1 MRIFPRILTIL
12 FLLGWVLFIFLDYWQ
27 KHPSYYLSFVHF
39 QYSGMAL
46 ALLAIGA
53 GSTWLVL
60 KYGRIKQRAH
70 LFNGLAVFL
79 LMMVVSLVTVGAAF
93 NALVPGGGFNAMR
106 AIHVLGQVGG
116 TALAVYSLALATYVL
131 GSFINDFLNLKID
144 GLEGTMIAIA
154 TGIMGL
160 VLFSFLLGAIGLL
173 HGFLLYPCL
182 AVLLF
187 FGRKKA
193 LFFLKKSLWQPLAT
207 DSGLSWVGAGSFFLL
222 VLLMGINFTAVNVP
236 MPAGFDSLTVYANL
250 PSLIGGQHG
259 LVEGFQPYNWSILMS
274 LGYVL
279 FNSTEVS
286 LALSNLGGILA
297 AFALYALCRRWLKLD
312 ANYSL
317 LAILAFSITPA
328 VTVQSSAEL
337 KIDLGLLFV
346 SLCILLVLLDYVGSG
361 FGKNET
367 AKTAADNGK
376 TAIFKKLP
384 FPPEIAW
391 MGLMSGFALGI
402 KLTTTYFAFALLIA
416 LWYAYHGRR
425 GFWAMFLASLFL
437 VFLVKL
443 DDFGGLRQFH
453 LGAGLLQW
461 GILAAALLL
470 FAGSFLAN
478 SSHFQKSLK
487 LSVVYGAFAL
497 LTFVPWVVKNF
508 AETRSL
514 SPTALMNGKAASPDI
529 SLPILEKNLS
539 GHGN

>member
-1 MRIFPRILTIL
+1 
-12 FLLGWVLFIFLDYWQ
+12 
-27 KHPSYYLSFVHF
+27 
-39 QYSGMAL
+39 MA
-46 ALLAIGA
+46 
-53 GSTWLVL
+53 
-60 KYGRIKQRAH
+60 
-70 LFNGLAVFL
+70 
-79 LMMVVSLVTVGAAF
+79 
-93 NALVPGGGFNAMR
+93 
-106 AIHVLGQVGG
+106 
-116 TALAVYSLALATYVL
+116 
-131 GSFINDFLNLKID
+131 
-144 GLEGTMIAIA
+144 AIA
-154 TGIMGL
+154 SGTMGL
-160 VLFSFLLGAIGLL
+160 VLFCFLLGAVGLL

-193 LFFLKKSLWQPLAT
+193 LFFLKNSLWQPLAS
-207 DSGLSWVGAGSFFLL
+207 DKELNWLGAGSFYLL
-222 VLLMGINFTAVNVP
+222 VLLLGINFTAVNVP

-259 LVEGFQPYNWSILMS
+259 LVEGFQPYNWSIFMS

-279 FNSTEVS
+279 FNSTAVS

-312 ANYSL
+312 TNYAL
-317 LAILAFSITPA
+317 LAILSFSITPA

-346 SLCILLVLLDYVGSG
+346 SLCVLLVLLDYLGGV
-361 FGKNET
+361 FGKKEA
-367 AKTAADNGK
+367 AKTAADK
-376 TAIFKKLP
+376 AKAAAFSFKKLP

-402 KLTTTYFAFALLIA
+402 KLTTTYFALALLVA

-453 LGAGLLQW
+453 LGVGLLQW
-461 GILAAALLL
+461 GVLAAALFL
-470 FAGSFLAN
+470 FAGSYLAHAA
-478 SSHFQKSLK
+478 HFKKSIK
-487 LSVVYGAFAL
+487 LSMVYGAFAL
-497 LTFVPWVVKNF
+497 LAFVPWLVKNF

-539 GHGN
+539 GNGN